1 MHPVRQQLKSGIAIE
16 YDDGGSGTPIV
27 LLHAF
32 PLSRAMWRPQ
42 REGLADIARLVAP
55 DLRGFG
61 GTGYFTE
68 APSLERMA
76 DDVAELLDLLK
87 LDRVVLGGLSMGGYV
102 ALAFA
107 RKHASK
113 LRGLILADTKSEGDS
128 PEAKAGRDKTIAFA
142 QTHTPID
149 VLEQLLPK
157 LLSEKTRR
165 EKPAVE
171 AELRRIVAAQ
181 TPAAIVAA
189 LQALRDRPD
198 STPVLSTIAVPTLV
212 IVGSE
217 DALTPPAQAEA
228 MVAKLPRAQ
237 LVKIPGAGH
246 LANLEDP
253 AAFNDA
259 VRAYLRGLA

>member
-1 MHPVRQQLKSGIAIE
+1 MRQQLTSGIAIE
-16 YDDGGSGTPIV
+16 YDDSGSGVPVV

-42 REGLADIARLVAP
+42 HEGLADVARLIAP

-61 GTGYFTE
+61 GTGAFTD

-76 DDVAELLDLLK
+76 DDVAELIDVLK

-107 RKHASK
+107 RKHAAR
-113 LRGLILADTKSEGDS
+113 LRGLILADTKSEPDS
-128 PEAKAGRDKTIAFA
+128 AEAKAGRDKTIAFA
-142 QTHTPID
+142 ETHSAID

-171 AELRRIVAAQ
+171 AGVRQIGSAQ
-181 TPAAIVAA
+181 TPAAIIGA
-189 LQALRDRPD
+189 LKALRDRPD
-198 STPVLSTIAVPTLV
+198 STPVLSTIATPALV
-212 IVGSE
+212 IVGSD

-228 MVAKLPRAQ
+228 MAAKLPRAH

-246 LANLEDP
+246 LANLEAP

-259 VRAYLRGLA
+259 VRAYLRSLP